1 MKKKQKQPV
10 VGTKE
15 YYDQLIKH
23 YAGRAT
29 WLVQRKGNLSQ
40 DDLEYLMVAASKL
53 KDERLKQCIAELVGW
68 GDEERAELE
77 TLLALGF
84 EAMKLCSPS
93 RMREAAMRVSLKYYL
108 KELNNGKQQEAG
120 GGGGSS
126 GAANPSGPGLVKGA
140 EPAGTVHVGGRAQPS
155 ADATPDHQG
164 PV

>member
-1 MKKKQKQPV
+1 MKKQKQPV

-15 YYDQLIKH
+15 YHDQLIKH

-29 WLVQRKGNLSQ
+29 WLVQCKGNLSQ
-40 DDLEYLMVAASKL
+40 DDLEYLMMAASKL
-53 KDERLKQCIAELVGW
+53 KDERLKSCIAELVGW

-108 KELNNGKQQEAG
+108 KEFNNGKQQEAG
-120 GGGGSS
+120 GGGSSAANSLGDGGSS
-126 GAANPSGPGLVKGA
+126 GA
-140 EPAGTVHVGGRAQPS
+140 EPTGTTDLGGRVQPS
-155 ADATPDHQG
+155 PDAAQDH
-164 PV
+164 